1 MWINVIKHRMR
12 RNKRINLKSKLIQKQ
27 SIIVRN
33 EAVLVE
39 LRRPGFV
46 LSQADEIGKLE
57 QENFLIRKEIED
69 IESKLK
75 NLIY

>member
-33 EAVLVE
+33 EAVVE

-46 LSQADEIGKLE
+46 LSQADEIGKLQ